1 MKFLISFLS
10 FALLA
15 LPVFAQQGPQPVQV
29 QIGGGDGLDEFRP
42 NSGGTPGEQA
52 SPVSPDVSSYGTPSG
67 RVAPPAFHTQVSFP
81 DWLND
86 LRQEAIGAGVR
97 PQTVYYALANV
108 YPDSS
113 ILEKDRA
120 QPETKMTAQEYWDKL
135 LDDRRIE
142 RGKQFYAANRELLRR
157 VSENYGVRS
166 RFIVALLGIESNYG
180 DGQGKE
186 SIINALT
193 TLAYDGRRSDYFRGE
208 LISALRIM
216 DQQGTKVE
224 QMKGSWAGAMG
235 YCQFM
240 PSSYEKFGQDFD
252 GDGRTDIWTSV
263 PDAAASAAN
272 YLSQNGWRLAEGWG
286 EEVELT
292 GPIEPSLV
300 GPKVKQ
306 SYATWRKLG
315 VKKLNG
321 KALPKNSQ
329 QASLVQPD
337 GPGGRTFLVTNNFH
351 VLLRWNRSTYFAIA
365 VGMLADQLGSN

>member
-1 MKFLISFLS
+1 
-10 FALLA
+10 
-15 LPVFAQQGPQPVQV
+15 V
-29 QIGGGDGLDEFRP
+29 
-42 NSGGTPGEQA
+42 
-52 SPVSPDVSSYGTPSG
+52 
-67 RVAPPAFHTQVSFP
+67 
-81 DWLND
+81 
-86 LRQEAIGAGVR
+86 
-97 PQTVYYALANV
+97 
-108 YPDSS
+108 
-113 ILEKDRA
+113 
-120 QPETKMTAQEYWDKL
+120 
-135 LDDRRIE
+135 E
-142 RGKQFYAANRELLRR
+142 RGRQFYAANRDLLRR
-157 VSENYGVRS
+157 VSEAYGVRS

-186 SIINALT
+186 GIINALV

-252 GDGRTDIWTSV
+252 GDGRIDIWGSV

-272 YLSQNGWRLAEGWG
+272 YLSQNGWRVAEGWG
-286 EEVELT
+286 EEVSLT
-292 GPIEPSLV
+292 GPVEPSLI

-315 VKKLNG
+315 VKKMNG
-321 KALPKNSQ
+321 KSLPKNNQ

-365 VGMLADQLGSN
+365 VGMLADMMGQQ

>member
-1 MKFLISFLS
+1 MKFLIPFLS
-10 FALLA
+10 FALFA
-15 LPVFAQQGPQPVQV
+15 LPVFAQQGPQSMQV
-29 QIGGGDGLDEFRP
+29 QIGGQEPLDEFRP
-42 NSGGTPGEQA
+42 NPGTTREQA
-52 SPVSPDVSSYGTPSG
+52 TPVSPDVSSYGTPSP
-67 RVAPPAFHTQVSFP
+67 RVAPPSFQTQINFP

-86 LRQEAIGAGVR
+86 MRQEAIGQGIR

-108 YPDSS
+108 YPDSA
-113 ILEKDRA
+113 ILEKDRT
-120 QPETKMTAQEYWDKL
+120 QPETKMTAQQYWDKL
-135 LDDRRIE
+135 LDDRRVE
-142 RGKQFYAANRELLRR
+142 RGRQFYAANRDLLRR
-157 VSENYGVRS
+157 VSEAYGVRS

-186 SIINALT
+186 GIINALV

-252 GDGRTDIWTSV
+252 GDGRIDIWGSV

-272 YLSQNGWRLAEGWG
+272 YLSQNGWRVAEGWG
-286 EEVELT
+286 EEVSLT
-292 GPIEPSLV
+292 GPVEPSLI

-315 VKKLNG
+315 VKKMNG
-321 KALPKNSQ
+321 KSLPKNNQ

-365 VGMLADQLGSN
+365 VGMLADMMGQQ